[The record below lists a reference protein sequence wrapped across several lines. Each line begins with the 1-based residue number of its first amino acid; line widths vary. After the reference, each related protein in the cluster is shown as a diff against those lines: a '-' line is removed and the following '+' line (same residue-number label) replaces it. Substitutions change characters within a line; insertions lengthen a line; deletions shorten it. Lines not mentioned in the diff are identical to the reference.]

1 VDFSAIRALEHVTVS
16 DDAIGFDEETAAARQ
31 FFIARIES
39 LDRDSGRFNAA
50 NQFGKKILRLYR
62 NGQKQN

>member
-1 VDFSAIRALEHVTVS
+1 VTIS

-31 FFIARIES
+31 FFIARVES
-39 LDRDSGRFNAA
+39 LDCDSGRFNAA

>member
-1 VDFSAIRALEHVTVS
+1 MDFSAIRALEYVTVS
-16 DDAIGFDEETAAARQ
+16 NDAISFDEETAAARQ

-39 LDRDSGRFNAA
+39 LDRDRGRFNTA
-50 NQFGKKILRLYR
+50 NQFGKKILRLCR